1 MPDARAKR
9 SLHEIRLPPHLHS
22 LLLRDNQR
30 TGIYATI
37 WTYAGY
43 DSDDQINEPGQKNK
57 SISQTTNSN
66 LSEHFLLSHGT
77 VSNELLGRENGVDGI
92 STRWSDGLMVDL
104 GAPEWEGNWQEPKE
118 LANFHV
124 DGWIRRSMLF
134 AGFSGAYGNQA
145 QGGRTMIAHEG
156 INMIANHL
164 YEHPEDV
171 MPGGFDALDKIAQCM
186 DFDEIAGNPGDVVFL
201 HPFTVAF
208 CFEEYIAYSPYH
220 HGSVEGVL

>member
-30 TGIYATI
+30 RDIYAPV

-43 DSDDQINEPGQKNK
+43 GPDDQINEPGQKNK

-118 LANFHV
+118 
-124 DGWIRRSMLF
+124 
-134 AGFSGAYGNQA
+134 
-145 QGGRTMIAHEG
+145 
-156 INMIANHL
+156 
-164 YEHPEDV
+164 
-171 MPGGFDALDKIAQCM
+171 
-186 DFDEIAGNPGDVVFL
+186 
-201 HPFTVAF
+201 
-208 CFEEYIAYSPYH
+208 
-220 HGSVEGVL
+220 